1 MKAGDIVQVRIPN
14 GWMEPE
20 GVRDGQ
26 MGLLV
31 EIKPVEYPV
40 GCERQHDYLVLLDG
54 TIRTLKKRL
63 LDSVHD

>member
-1 MKAGDIVQVRIPN
+1 
-14 GWMEPE
+14 MEPE
-20 GVRDGQ
+20 GVRDSQ

-31 EIKPVEYPV
+31 EIKPIEYPV
-40 GCERQHDYLVLLDG
+40 GCGRQHDYLVLLDG